1 MTLPADDED
10 LRRRAAE
17 IPTTLLSDILADH
30 GHEAQVLATG
40 IQAVHPAAPRVA
52 GWAYTVSGS
61 TMPAGESGPDLRKAR
76 AIDETPANSVP
87 VWAGNGVQD
96 VCMFGDLLAAAM
108 RVRGA
113 VAAVVDGGVRDV
125 DDIDP
130 ATFPVYAR
138 YRTPKA
144 STGVWRVEASQVAVR
159 LEGVLGTRVE
169 VVPGDLVVAD
179 QNGVAVVPRGV
190 AAQIVAACEAH
201 LAKESEIRARI
212 EAREGVEDLLLRYGR
227 I

>member
-1 MTLPADDED
+1 MTPHADDED
-10 LRRRAAE
+10 LRRRAAA

-30 GHEAQVLATG
+30 GHETQVLSTA
-40 IQAVHPAAPRVA
+40 IQAVHVEAPRVA

-61 TMPAGESGPDLRKAR
+61 TKPSGESGPDFRKAR
-76 AIDETPANSVP
+76 AIDATPANSVH

-113 VAAVVDGGVRDV
+113 LAAVVDGGVRDV

-130 ATFPVYAR
+130 TTFPVYAR

-144 STGVWRVEASQVAVR
+144 STGIWRVEESQVPVR
-159 LEGVLGTRVE
+159 LDGVLGTTVE
-169 VVPGDLVVAD
+169 VSPGDLVVAD
-179 QNGVAVVPRGV
+179 QNGVAVIPRQV
-190 AAQIVAACEAH
+190 AAQIVEACEAH
-201 LAKESEIRARI
+201 LAKEGEIRSRI
-212 EAREGVEDLLLRYGR
+212 EARQGLEDLLLRYGR